1 MKLRKPYIIGGPCSA
16 ETEEQICNIAKNI
29 KDDIDVF
36 RAGIW
41 KPRTNPNS
49 FEGVG
54 LIGLEWLKKIK
65 LKYELKVATE
75 VATPQHVEHCLS
87 AGVDILWIGA
97 RTTVNP
103 FYVQEIAESLKGV
116 DIPVFVKNPIHPE
129 LGLWLG
135 ALERLDNVGIKKLA
149 AVHRG
154 FYNYGNSAY
163 RNNPKWELP
172 IKLRRESPNTPII
185 CDPSH
190 ISGNHIL
197 IEEISQIAMDIDFD
211 GLMIEVHN
219 TPNLALSDAAQQVTP
234 KKLKTIL
241 KNLIVRESKLK
252 NNNVKQE
259 LTLLRNQINIFD
271 TELIQLLSK
280 RNNIVKKIAN
290 FKKQNQL
297 TAFQIERW
305 FEILQTRTE
314 LGEKLKLDNQMIAE
328 IYELIHKYSILL
340 QTRIIR

>member
-1 MKLRKPYIIGGPCSA
+1 M
-16 ETEEQICNIAKNI
+16 
-29 KDDIDVF
+29 
-36 RAGIW
+36 
-41 KPRTNPNS
+41 
-49 FEGVG
+49 
-54 LIGLEWLKKIK
+54 
-65 LKYELKVATE
+65 
-75 VATPQHVEHCLS
+75 
-87 AGVDILWIGA
+87 
-97 RTTVNP
+97 
-103 FYVQEIAESLKGV
+103 
-116 DIPVFVKNPIHPE
+116 
-129 LGLWLG
+129 
-135 ALERLDNVGIKKLA
+135 A

-234 KKLKTIL
+234 TKLKTIL